1 MLKGKKVRELNELV
15 ERFFEE
21 VRETLP
27 ELCRLI
33 EDYLR
38 DDRQFKED
46 AYRVHVHE
54 HEADNLRRRVMGM
67 MYKGTLLPFY
77 REDYIVLLALGDRIA
92 NLAEE
97 VASNLV
103 LTRPP
108 IPEFLHEGLKS
119 LAAACLET
127 YHPLEEMVRA
137 HQEDVPEIRRLA
149 GLVKER
155 ETMADRLQWD
165 LVKAVFKSDLPLA
178 EKMLMKELIDKVAGI
193 SDHIED
199 TAERLEIMLVKQPI

>member
-1 MLKGKKVRELNELV
+1 MLKGKKVKKLNELV
-15 ERFFEE
+15 AQFFAEI
-21 VRETLP
+21 RETLP
-27 ELCRLI
+27 ELGRLI
-33 EDYLR
+33 EDYLQ

-46 AYRVHVHE
+46 AYRVHIHE
-54 HEADNLRRRVMGM
+54 HEADILRRRVMGM

-103 LTRPP
+103 LTRPR
-108 IPEFLHEGLKS
+108 IPDFLHEGLKK
-119 LAAACLET
+119 LAAACFET
-127 YHPLEEMVRA
+127 YRPLEWMVLN
-137 HQEDVPEIRRLA
+137 HQEKNAEIPRLMSE
-149 GLVKER
+149 VNER

-178 EKMLMKELIDKVAGI
+178 EKQQMKELIDKIAGI